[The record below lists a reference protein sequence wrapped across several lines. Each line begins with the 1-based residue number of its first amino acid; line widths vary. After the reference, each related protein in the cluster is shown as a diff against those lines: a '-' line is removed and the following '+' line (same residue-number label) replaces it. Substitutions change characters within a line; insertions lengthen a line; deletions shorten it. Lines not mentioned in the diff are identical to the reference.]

1 MMTGEF
7 RNSVDE
13 KGRLM
18 IPAKLRGE
26 ITGNV
31 LVLTRGTAKCLWLFS
46 PEEWRQLSD
55 KIMTAA
61 SPFNAK
67 FSLIQRRIVAPA
79 QEVEIDKTG
88 RINIPPSLRE
98 YAELKKEAV
107 ILGIKRYLEVWDEE
121 VFGAYWKENETEF
134 QAAVEELGKLVSF

>member
-7 RNSVDE
+7 KNSVDE
-13 KGRLM
+13 KGRLL

-31 LVLTRGTAKCLWLFS
+31 LILTRGTERCLWLFP

-55 KIMTAA
+55 KIMNAA

-88 RINIPPSLRE
+88 RVNIPPSLRE
-98 YAELKKEAV
+98 YADLKKEAV
-107 ILGIKRYLEVWDEE
+107 ILGIKKYLEIWDEE
-121 VFGAYWKENETEF
+121 IYDAYWKAKEKEF
-134 QAAVEELGKLVSF
+134 QEAAEELGKLVSF

>member
-7 RNSVDE
+7 YNSVDE

-18 IPAKLRGE
+18 IPAKIRNE

-31 LVLTRGTAKCLWLFS
+31 LILTRGTEKCIWLFP

-55 KIMTAA
+55 KIMNAA
-61 SPFNAK
+61 SPFNARL
-67 FSLIQRRIVAPA
+67 SLIQRRIVAPA
-79 QEVEIDKTG
+79 QEVEIDKAG
-88 RINIPPSLRE
+88 RINIPPSLRD

-107 ILGIKRYLEVWDEE
+107 ILGIKKYLEIWDEHVYE
-121 VFGAYWKENETEF
+121 AFWKEKENDYQE
-134 QAAVEELGKLVSF
+134 AVAELGKLISY